1 MEITIKELAK
11 LLNGIIIGEEN
22 IKLSN
27 LSRIEESNKG
37 DLSFISNPKYQK
49 FIYSTKASCVIVNE
63 DFKYEKKIE
72 PTLIK
77 VKDSYHALSIV
88 TNIIKKDNIYE
99 RIISSNSV
107 ISKSADIKSNVHI
120 GHFTSVGA
128 NCIIE
133 ENVTIWNNC
142 VIGNNVTIKS
152 NSTIHSSVNIK
163 SESII
168 GKNNIIHSGAIIGSD
183 GFGFAMNENEL
194 KKIQQIGNVV
204 IKNNVEIGANTTID
218 RASIGSTLISEG
230 VKLDNLIQIGHNVE
244 IGRNT
249 AIAGLTA
256 IAGSTKIG
264 KNCLIGGQ
272 CAITGH
278 IKIGNN
284 VRVAGNSGVGCNIKD
299 NQTIQG
305 EYGFNKQDFQR
316 SYVLFKK
323 LPKIVDR
330 LNKLEKGN
338 SL

>member
-1 MEITIKELAK
+1 MQTTAKELAK
-11 LLNGIIIGEEN
+11 LLNGIIIGDEN
-22 IKLSN
+22 LKLSK
-27 LSRIEESNKG
+27 LSRIEDAEKG
-37 DLSFISNPKYQK
+37 DLCFISNPKYQK
-49 FIYSTKASCVIVNE
+49 YILSTKASCVIVNE
-63 DFKYEKKIE
+63 DFNHEKKIK

-77 VKDSYHALSIV
+77 VKDSYQALSII
-88 TNIIKKDNIYE
+88 TNIIKKDYIDE
-99 RIISSNSV
+99 RIISSNAV
-107 ISKSADIKSNVHI
+107 ISKSSDIKSNVHI

-133 ENVTIWNNC
+133 ENVTIFNNC
-142 VIGNNVTIKS
+142 IIGDNVIIKS

-168 GKNNIIHSGAIIGSD
+168 GEHNIIHSGAVIGSD
-183 GFGFAMNENEL
+183 GFGFANIKNEF

-204 IKNNVEIGANTTID
+204 LKNNVEIGANTTID
-218 RASIGSTLISEG
+218 RASIGSTLINEG

-244 IGRNT
+244 IGKNT

-256 IAGSTKIG
+256 VAGSTKIG
-264 KNCLIGGQ
+264 ENCLIGGQ

-284 VRVAGNSGVGCNIKD
+284 VKVAGNSGIGCNIND

-316 SYVLFKK
+316 SYVHFKN

-330 LNKLEKGN
+330 LSKLEKGN

>member
-1 MEITIKELAK
+1 MEITIKELAN
-11 LLNGIIIGEEN
+11 LLNGRIIGDQN
-22 IKLSN
+22 IKISK
-27 LSRIEESNKG
+27 LSRIEDSIIG

-63 DFKYEKKIE
+63 DFQYEKTIK
-72 PTLIK
+72 PTLII
-77 VKDSYHALSIV
+77 VKDSYQSLSKISRIFKR
-88 TNIIKKDNIYE
+88 NSIYK

-107 ISKSADIKSNVHI
+107 IAKSTEIRSNVHI
-120 GHFTSVGA
+120 GHFTSIGE

-133 ENVTIWNNC
+133 ENVTIFNNC
-142 VIGNNVTIKS
+142 VIGDNVTIKS
-152 NSTIHSSVNIK
+152 GSTIYSSVNIK

-168 GKNNIIHSGAIIGSD
+168 GENNIIHSGVIIGSD
-183 GFGFAMNENEL
+183 GFGFATIKNEL
-194 KKIQQIGNVV
+194 KKIHHIGNVV
-204 IKNNVEIGANTTID
+204 TKNNVEIGANTTID
-218 RASIGSTLISEG
+218 RASIGSTLINKG
-230 VKLDNLIQIGHNVE
+230 VKIDNLIQIGHNVE
-244 IGRNT
+244 IGENT
-249 AIAGLTA
+249 AIAALTA

-284 VRVAGNSGVGCNIKD
+284 VRVAGNSGVASNIKD

-305 EYGFNKQDFQR
+305 EYGFKKQDFQR

-330 LNKLEKGN
+330 LSKLEKGN